1 MITKHHP
8 TFPQGPYVRNEE
20 ILITIN
26 FLSWSSR
33 QHHSD
38 HACDVTWG
46 PRQKNDSDENFL
58 IPYIRTLWKCGMMF
72 RFLVDMIGEGGDYGD
87 EGQNDDKAG

>member
-1 MITKHHP
+1 MVKSDQWSLNII
-8 TFPQGPYVRNEE
+8 PY
-20 ILITIN
+20 
-26 FLSWSSR
+26 
-33 QHHSD
+33 
-38 HACDVTWG
+38 
-46 PRQKNDSDENFL
+46 FL